1 MICKTLVILEVCN
14 AEHCQKAREIGE
26 DKYTILWNQRKEK
39 LERILQNFCYAP
51 AVFTLVL
58 YSLLYKDKIRFLE
71 FISAAIFPC

>member
-26 DKYTILWNQRKEK
+26 DKYTILWNQRKKK

-58 YSLLYKDKIRFLE
+58 
-71 FISAAIFPC
+71 